1 MLGPL
6 VNPGRRVGYTVGW
19 LICSWKV
26 VAITMRRE
34 LRERRRELR
43 QRARQV
49 LGAVLLA
56 LVSAAGLAAWL
67 QRRSSAAYAATSGLE
82 SERLLAGKAHS
93 SSASGSEELD
103 GDCAGLQ
110 PWELDGGVFVYIAV
124 LVYNFIAL
132 AIIADD
138 YFVSSLEKI
147 TDKLELSQDV
157 AGATFMAAGSSA
169 PELFVSLADNVFDEP
184 KESLGIGTIVG
195 SAIFNILIIIGLS
208 AALAGQP
215 LVLDWRPML
224 RDSIWYSWSILL
236 LAYSIW
242 DGAVDTTESVALFCS
257 YFCYI
262 AYMSQNERVVGCCCK
277 RPDDSAEDDRLE
289 TAKPI
294 ISGAAIA
301 GPTLRVKEDTP
312 LVVTDPPGSGRKLD
326 ISSIAVDVEQ
336 LHFSTGKH
344 IAHKNTSPSWIQRAQ
359 TSALDP
365 HHHDGAEDHE
375 EVTEDGVPTHLNPVH
390 LSKYR
395 VFQSHP
401 HLHQQSSPTAEDDGS
416 SNAELPHE
424 HQTTV
429 VDTKTDTSSSEI
441 ALVPEQKSS
450 EEPDT
455 GYFDEIMDVPS
466 GMLAK
471 LWYVFTLPI
480 VLVARLTIPDCRF
493 PRFSGVCG
501 FTSSFIICIIW
512 IGILSHYT
520 VAWGTKIG
528 CIAGIPSALM
538 GLTII
543 AAGASIPD
551 ALSSILVARDGHG
564 DMAVSNALG
573 SNVFD
578 ILLGLGFPFFL
589 SNLVYKKPVA
599 VSTDDL
605 DVSVAI
611 LFAVLIFLVFLLVV
625 TRWRLHPRMGAA
637 LLLMYCVYV
646 AFTYLHGLGKI

>member
-1 MLGPL
+1 MML
-6 VNPGRRVGYTVGW
+6 
-19 LICSWKV
+19 
-26 VAITMRRE
+26 RRE
-34 LRERRRELR
+34 LRDRRRELR
-43 QRARQV
+43 MRVRQV

-56 LVSAAGLAAWL
+56 LVSVAGLEAWL
-67 QRRSSAAYAATSGLE
+67 QRRSSGSYPAASGLE
-82 SERLLAGKAHS
+82 SERLLATRAHS
-93 SSASGSEELD
+93 SSGSGSEELD

-110 PWELDGGVFVYIAV
+110 PWELDGGVFVYIAL

-147 TDKLELSQDV
+147 TDALELSQDV

-215 LVLDWRPML
+215 LALDWRPML

-236 LAYSIW
+236 LSYSIW
-242 DGAVDTTESVALFCS
+242 DGAVDTTESVLLFCS

-277 RPDDSAEDDRLE
+277 RPEDAEHEKDRLE

-294 ISGAAIA
+294 ISAAA
-301 GPTLRVKEDTP
+301 TDGPTLRVKEDTP
-312 LVVTDPPGSGRKLD
+312 LVVTDASGFGRKLD
-326 ISSIAVDVEQ
+326 ISSIAADVEH
-336 LHFSTGKH
+336 LHFSSENDKH
-344 IAHKNTSPSWIQRAQ
+344 VPHRRTSPSWIQRAQ
-359 TSALDP
+359 TSGLDHQERALD
-365 HHHDGAEDHE
+365 HHDGAEDE
-375 EVTEDGVPTHLNPVH
+375 SVTEDGVPTHLNPVH

-401 HLHQQSSPTAEDDGS
+401 HLHQQSSPSAEDSGS
-416 SNAELPHE
+416 SNTELPHE
-424 HQTTV
+424 HQTTI
-429 VDTKTDTSSSEI
+429 VDANTKTDTSISTSSEI
-441 ALVPEQKSS
+441 TLVPEQKSS

-455 GYFDEIMDVPS
+455 GYFDEIMDVPP
-466 GMLAK
+466 GVLAK

-493 PRFSGVCG
+493 PRFSGVFG
-501 FTSSFIICIIW
+501 FTSAFIICIIW

-520 VAWGTKIG
+520 VAWGAKVG

-599 VSTDDL
+599 VSTADL

-625 TRWRLHPRMGAA
+625 TRWRLHPRMGSA

-646 AFTYLHGLGKI
+646 TFTYLHGLGKI

>member
-1 MLGPL
+1 MLIQDAW
-6 VNPGRRVGYTVGW
+6 VTHSFGRSS
-19 LICSWKV
+19 IM
-26 VAITMRRE
+26 A
-34 LRERRRELR
+34 LRGGLRDRRRELR
-43 QRARQV
+43 MRVRQV
-49 LGAVLLA
+49 LGAVLL
-56 LVSAAGLAAWL
+56 VITSVAGLAAWM
-67 QRRSSAAYAATSGLE
+67 QQRSSAFYGATSGLE
-82 SERLLAGKAHS
+82 SERLLANQAHS
-93 SSASGSEELD
+93 SSHSGSGEELD
-103 GDCAGLQ
+103 GDCVNLQ
-110 PWELDGGVFVYIAV
+110 SWELNGGVFLYIAV

-147 TDKLELSQDV
+147 TDAMELSQDV

-184 KESLGIGTIVG
+184 KESMGIGTIVG

-215 LVLDWRPML
+215 LALDWRPML
-224 RDSIWYSWSILL
+224 RDSIWYTWSILL
-236 LAYSIW
+236 LSYSIW
-242 DGAVDTTESVALFCS
+242 DGVVDTTESVLLFCS

-262 AYMSQNERVVGCCCK
+262 AYMSQNERVVGRCCK
-277 RPDDSAEDDRLE
+277 RPEEQGKDELE
-289 TAKPI
+289 TAKHQA
-294 ISGAAIA
+294 SS
-301 GPTLRVKEDTP
+301 TKMKENTP
-312 LVVTDPPGSGRKLD
+312 LVVTDATGSSKKLD
-326 ISSIAVDVEQ
+326 ISSLAVDVEQ
-336 LHFSTGKH
+336 LHLSDGKDKSVPH
-344 IAHKNTSPSWIQRAQ
+344 RRTSPSWIQRAQ
-359 TSALDP
+359 TSNLD
-365 HHHDGAEDHE
+365 HHVDHHDGVEDE
-375 EVTEDGVPTHLNPVH
+375 SVTEDGVPTHLNPVH

-401 HLHQQSSPTAEDDGS
+401 HLHQQSSPSTEDGS
-416 SNAELPHE
+416 SANAELPHE
-424 HQTTV
+424 HQTI
-429 VDTKTDTSSSEI
+429 VDANIKTSTSISTSSEV
-441 ALVPEQKSS
+441 ALVPDEKTS

-466 GMLAK
+466 GVLAK
-471 LWYVFTLPI
+471 LWYGFTLPI
-480 VLVARLTIPDCRF
+480 VVVARLTIPDCRF
-493 PRFSGVCG
+493 PRFSGVAG
-501 FTSSFIICIIW
+501 FTSSFIVCIIW

-520 VAWGTKIG
+520 VAWGTKVG

-578 ILLGLGFPFFL
+578 ILLGLGLPFFL

-599 VSTDDL
+599 ISTDDL

-646 AFTYLHGLGKI
+646 AFTYVHGLGKI